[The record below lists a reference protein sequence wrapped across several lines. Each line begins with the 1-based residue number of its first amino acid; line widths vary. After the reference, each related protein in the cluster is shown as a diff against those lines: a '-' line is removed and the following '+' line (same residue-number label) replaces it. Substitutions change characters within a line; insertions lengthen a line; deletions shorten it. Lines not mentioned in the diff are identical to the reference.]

1 MMMLGRFEL
10 VFDFLICILRAAA
23 ALGSFFSQT
32 SLRAK
37 GDAFFS
43 GMACDCI
50 LAWHWGTAKNRL
62 FFFEQNNNIT

>member
-10 VFDFLICILRAAA
+10 VFDFLICILRAGA

-37 GDAFFS
+37 GDAFFF
-43 GMACDCI
+43 
-50 LAWHWGTAKNRL
+50 LAWRVIVYWHGIG
-62 FFFEQNNNIT
+62 EQQRTGCSFLNKTTT